1 MCWCKTNNVRLRV
14 LGRSK
19 KEQQLEADF
28 YNGIAPLGQ
37 FDITYPCAGYD
48 AYDIIDA
55 AYIVVFIDSTLGYE
69 SLARGNKTAAFGSRG
84 QFVASQQLGFGWPAT
99 FKNKGK
105 FWTNSCS
112 SSEILRVLNFL
123 SSVGDDEWKTI
134 NQDVVPLAIKY
145 DPENIIISQKLGNF
159 CKN

>member
-1 MCWCKTNNVRLRV
+1 MQNNNVRLRV

-55 AYIVVFIDSTLGYE
+55 AYTVVFTIRLGNE

-84 QFVASQQLGFGWPAT
+84 QFVASQQLVLAGLPHLKIKANFGRIVT
-99 FKNKGK
+99 RLQR
-105 FWTNSCS
+105 S
-112 SSEILRVLNFL
+112 
-123 SSVGDDEWKTI
+123 
-134 NQDVVPLAIKY
+134 
-145 DPENIIISQKLGNF
+145 
-159 CKN
+159 